1 MPTRYKD
8 RIYKEQEK
16 KKQGTYKLP
25 VLQSIEPPPEQGKR
39 LDATLKEQVCFPNGI
54 LNSF

>member
-39 LDATLKEQVCFPNGI
+39 LDATLKEQVFFPNGI